1 MTATMIKMSDGFFIP
16 KLDGFD
22 DIQKEMIEVNIE
34 LQKSEVDS
42 LSYKE
47 LRGIAILER
56 YHQKLKNQIQT
67 NTNTNMSDIQQ
78 AFRKKHKISI
88 TLEEYLSEK

>member
-16 KLDGFD
+16 RLDGFD
-22 DIQKEMIEVNIE
+22 DIQKDMIEVNIE

-47 LRGIAILER
+47 LKGIAILER
-56 YHQKLKNQIQT
+56 YHQKLKNQIQMD
-67 NTNTNMSDIQQ
+67 TNMSDIQQ

-88 TLEEYLSEK
+88 TLDEYLSEK